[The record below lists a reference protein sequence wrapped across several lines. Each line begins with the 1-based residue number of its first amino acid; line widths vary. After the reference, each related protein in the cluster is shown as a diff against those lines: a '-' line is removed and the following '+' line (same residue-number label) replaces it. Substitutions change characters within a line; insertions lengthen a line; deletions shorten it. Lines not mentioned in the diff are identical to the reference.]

1 MAGMQ
6 LGFQFSK
13 SKFLVQELQMQII
26 FNYTK
31 TFQILSICFVTKED
45 TSLSQGFLL

>member
-26 FNYTK
+26 FNYMK

-45 TSLSQGFLL
+45 TSL